1 MAPVRRFAVSAEK
14 PASGAPRVSVQG
26 EIDRATVDVVRRHA
40 RRQIELHGPRLV
52 LDLARTSFM
61 DSSGL
66 HLIEAL
72 RRRTSERGGAIV
84 VVVATYGV
92 RRLLE
97 IAPPAS
103 DVGVVVTPPRA
114 GTAGGT
120 PRVYRPALDHGRVEA
135 A

>member
-1 MAPVRRFAVSAEK
+1 
-14 PASGAPRVSVQG
+14 
-26 EIDRATVDVVRRHA
+26 
-40 RRQIELHGPRLV
+40 
-52 LDLARTSFM
+52 M

-72 RRRTSERGGAIV
+72 RGRTSERGGAIV

-103 DVGVVVTPPRA
+103 DVRVVMTRPPA

>member
-1 MAPVRRFAVSAEK
+1 MAPVRRFEVSAGK
-14 PASGAPRVSVQG
+14 LVSGTPRVSVQG
-26 EIDRATVDVVRRHA
+26 EIDRATVDLVRRHA
-40 RRQIELHGPRLV
+40 RRQIGLHGPRLV

-66 HLIEAL
+66 RLIEAL
-72 RRRTSERGGAIV
+72 RRSTSERGGAIV

-97 IAPPAS
+97 IAPPAG
-103 DVGVVVTPPRA
+103 DVRVVVTRPRA
-114 GTAGGT
+114 GTAVGT
-120 PRVYRPALDHGRVEA
+120 PSVNRPALDRDRVEA

>member
-1 MAPVRRFAVSAEK
+1 
-14 PASGAPRVSVQG
+14 VSVRG

-40 RRQIELHGPRLV
+40 RHQIALHGPRLI

-66 HLIEAL
+66 QLIEAL

-84 VVVATYGV
+84 VVVATYSV

-103 DVGVVVTPPRA
+103 DVRVVVTRPRA
-114 GTAGGT
+114 GTAGGA
-120 PRVYRPALDHGRVEA
+120 PCVYRPALDHGRVEA